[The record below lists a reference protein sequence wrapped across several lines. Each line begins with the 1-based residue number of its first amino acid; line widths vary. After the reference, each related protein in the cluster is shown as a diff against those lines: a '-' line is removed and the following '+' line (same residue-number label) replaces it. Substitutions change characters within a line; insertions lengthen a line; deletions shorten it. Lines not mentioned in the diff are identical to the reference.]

1 MIRRAFGLDK
11 QNGRIDLFALAG
23 LVLIGCVLA
32 IGLPVPVAALLIAA
46 AAGLAVL
53 SPSAALGATLAATP
67 LIFRPIE
74 VGSSSWSLLEL
85 ALVAGAI
92 GLAGRIGLE
101 ILSTRSF
108 EPIRAVLPATSIIIG
123 AVALILLAAFALTN
137 LADAEH
143 RDASVRAVR
152 TIIVEPLVVLP
163 LSMYV
168 LRRGRIDIALGALA
182 SAMVISAGW
191 GALGLATGLG
201 VEADGIRRA
210 VGPYTHPN
218 NLAFFL
224 ERATLLTALPA
235 MLIPRYRRIGLVL
248 FGIGIAGLLTTFSR
262 GALLGF
268 PAGLVVALWLAGR
281 LRAIAGV
288 VAGLLAAAGAFAL
301 LAGDRLF
308 DSGSDGSEPSRLV
321 IWDGAERILRDFP
334 LTGIGPDQFYVMY
347 GLRYIE
353 PVGWP
358 ERYTSHP
365 HNLFLDFWLSLGI
378 GGLAFAIVAVI
389 WIGVRI
395 LKLRTPVITTD
406 VQHLRPLALAGA
418 ATLTAGV
425 VHGLVDNAF
434 FLPDLAVLTWFAATL
449 LVWRPIE
456 AQR

>member
-1 MIRRAFGLDK
+1 MIRRALGFDK

-46 AAGLAVL
+46 AAGLATL

-67 LIFRPIE
+67 LIFRPID
-74 VGSSSWSLLEL
+74 VGSGSWTLLEL
-85 ALVAGAI
+85 MLVAGAV
-92 GLAGRIGLE
+92 GLSARIVLE
-101 ILSTRSF
+101 ILATRSF
-108 EPIRAVLPATSIIIG
+108 EPVRAVLPATSIIIG
-123 AVALILLAAFALTN
+123 GAVLIALAAFALTN
-137 LADAEH
+137 LADAEQ

-152 TIIVEPLVVLP
+152 TIIVEPLVVVP
-163 LSMYV
+163 LTMFV
-168 LRRGRIDIALGALA
+168 LRRGRIEVALGALA

-201 VEADGIRRA
+201 VEADGVRRA

-334 LTGIGPDQFYVMY
+334 LTGIGPDQFYVM
-347 GLRYIE
+347 
-353 PVGWP
+353 
-358 ERYTSHP
+358 
-365 HNLFLDFWLSLGI
+365 
-378 GGLAFAIVAVI
+378 
-389 WIGVRI
+389 
-395 LKLRTPVITTD
+395 
-406 VQHLRPLALAGA
+406 
-418 ATLTAGV
+418 
-425 VHGLVDNAF
+425 
-434 FLPDLAVLTWFAATL
+434 
-449 LVWRPIE
+449 
-456 AQR
+456 